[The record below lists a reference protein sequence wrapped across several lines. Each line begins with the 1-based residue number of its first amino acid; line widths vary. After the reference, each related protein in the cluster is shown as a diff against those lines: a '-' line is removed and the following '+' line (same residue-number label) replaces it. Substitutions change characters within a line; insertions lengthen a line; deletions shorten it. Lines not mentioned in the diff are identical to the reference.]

1 MTVGTIAQD
10 RTVKLP
16 MPDASGS
23 ALDAVDANEDGSAKL
38 FGDLLAQMAGAEAG
52 NAEDSKAE
60 LELPGNELELPS
72 DEPAIGADVVIDAG
86 AATTSS
92 TLQALLANAVSSIV
106 QEVKADVKHVADA
119 NANNSGD
126 VLKLAQLIAQNAVSV
141 QNTGVQHKGAQQG
154 SGLPMP
160 DDGEVN
166 VLPGATASLDA
177 WANGPHAVAAPTTG
191 AQERRPMDLAVVG
204 VATHFAPVLSGDGSP
219 SPDEQAEGLPLP
231 EQLKKDSIPAGSK
244 GETTAAM
251 TSTVILP
258 SGSNGSGVGAN
269 LQGQTDRRGE
279 TASGA
284 ERIAEVPAEFAS
296 VETADTNVNTQTH
309 QMPAIKQV
317 ADEVARAVEIRQP
330 TPVHLLDGKPAL
342 SKLKVLH
349 IQLQPETLGTVTVR
363 MELRA
368 NALELHVDAARAE
381 TAELIQRDREVL
393 SSILRAA
400 VYSADDAQIKVTHAD
415 PSITATLPSNA
426 DSNLNSS
433 QSGSQTAHDRSS
445 QSQERGGRRDREAE
459 REASQHEDPLHR
471 RGEAAGVYL

>member
-10 RTVKLP
+10 RAVKLP
-16 MPDASGS
+16 IPDASGS

-52 NAEDSKAE
+52 NAEDSVA
-60 LELPGNELELPS
+60 ELELPS
-72 DEPAIGADVVIDAG
+72 DELEIEGDVVIDAG
-86 AATTSS
+86 AAATPS

-106 QEVKADVKHVADA
+106 QDVKADVKHVADA
-119 NANNSGD
+119 NANSSGD
-126 VLKLAQLIAQNAVSV
+126 VLKLAQLIAQNAK
-141 QNTGVQHKGAQQG
+141 GVQQE

-160 DDGEVN
+160 NDSEAP
-166 VLPGATASLDA
+166 VLPGATASLEA

-204 VATHFAPVLSGDGSP
+204 VATHFAPVLSGEGSP

-231 EQLKKDSIPAGSK
+231 EQLKKEAVPGGAK

-279 TASGA
+279 SASGT
-284 ERIAEVPAEFAS
+284 ERIAETPAEFAS
-296 VETADTNVNTQTH
+296 VEAVETNVNSQTH
-309 QMPAIKQV
+309 QMSAIKQV

-400 VYSADDAQIKVTHAD
+400 GYSADDAQIKVTHAD
-415 PSITATLPSNA
+415 PSISATLPSNT

-433 QSGSQTAHDRSS
+433 QSGSQTAHDRSG
-445 QSQERGGRRDREAE
+445 QSQERGGRRDREAQ